1 MNAPVALRPLPTRIT
16 PAAFARLQHARAE
29 SGLSVQEMV
38 RRAIDEYLD
47 RMDIPGWLSSPA
59 VIPGGGRQADAPLPP
74 GKRKHPLPKNLAE
87 APDAPQ
93 KAHQRGKSKVTF
105 R

>member
-47 RMDIPGWLSSPA
+47 RMELGQRSSPA
-59 VIPGGGRQADAPLPP
+59 VIRGDIELPPLPP